1 MSALTVNPVLRREL
15 LERMRGGRAYAVLT
29 VYLGVLC
36 GILYLVYQANQGS
49 SSSTFGAPA
58 ATQVASVG
66 RGIFEW
72 LLFFMLLLVL
82 FLVPGQTAG
91 AIAGERER
99 QTLVP
104 LQVTLLRPVSL
115 LVGKVG
121 AALAFLLLLI
131 VATIPLLSVSYLIGG
146 VSIGEV
152 LAGVAMIT
160 FTGVVLAC
168 VSATISAFARR
179 VQAATV
185 LSYGVVLLLAV
196 GTLLVWAAAGLV
208 DTSRGI
214 DDANPPEWVLWP
226 NPIVAMADV
235 LGGDDDAYG
244 MTSSPF
250 DPIHDMLRRDD
261 EADAMEAGL
270 AEREVVLLPDGGFA
284 EGDVAFDEFGNPV
297 AAEGDLGD
305 SFWPISCVFLGTIAL
320 VGVLLGAR
328 RLRTPAATE
337 R

>member
-1 MSALTVNPVLRREL
+1 VSGLTVNPVLRREL
-15 LERMRGGRAYAVLT
+15 LERMRGGRAYVVLT

-36 GILYLVYQANQGS
+36 GILYLVHQANQGS
-49 SSSTFGAPA
+49 SSSRFGAPA

-82 FLVPGQTAG
+82 FLVPGQTSG

-131 VATIPLLSVSYLIGG
+131 VATVPLLAVSYLIGG
-146 VSIGEV
+146 VSIAEV
-152 LAGVAMIT
+152 LSGVAMIA

-168 VSATISAFARR
+168 ISAAISAFAKR

-185 LSYGVVLLLAV
+185 MSYGVVLMLAI

-208 DTSRGI
+208 DTSRGV
-214 DDANPPEWVLWP
+214 DDADPPEWVLWP

-250 DPIHDMLRRDD
+250 DPIHDLLRRDD
-261 EADAMEAGL
+261 EAEGLDAGDGG
-270 AEREVVLLPDGGFA
+270 VIVLPDGGFV
-284 EGDVAFDEFGNPV
+284 EERGMAFDEFGNPI
-297 AAEGDLGD
+297 ERQGDLGD
-305 SFWPISCVFLGTIAL
+305 SFWPVSCAFLATVAV
-320 VGVLLGAR
+320 VGLLLGAR
-328 RLRTPAATE
+328 RLRTPAASE